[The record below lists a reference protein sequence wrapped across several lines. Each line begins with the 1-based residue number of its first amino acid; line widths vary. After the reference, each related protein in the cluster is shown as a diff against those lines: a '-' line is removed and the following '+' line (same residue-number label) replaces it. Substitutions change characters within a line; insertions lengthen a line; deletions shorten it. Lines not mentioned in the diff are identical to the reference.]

1 MSSIIVAGDT
11 SGSVTL
17 SAPAVA
23 GSTVLTLPAV
33 SGNVLTDQSSLNYTG
48 FKNRIING
56 AMVIDQRNAGAS
68 GTGSSYTVDRWKYTG
83 SQSSKGTVAQS
94 TTVPAGFINSL
105 GFTYSSTYSITA
117 SDFFFLAQCIEGYN
131 VADLGWGTA
140 SAKTVTLSFQVYS
153 SLTGTFGGVLTNGV
167 NNRTYPFTYSVA
179 SANTWTTI
187 SVTVAGDTTG
197 TWATDNTA
205 GLFVLFGL
213 GCGSTYSGT
222 AGSWSGGT
230 YFSATGATSV
240 VGTNG
245 ATFYITGV
253 QLEKGSTATS
263 FDYRP
268 YGTELQ
274 LCQRYFQI
282 APSAAPSGGFYNT
295 TSAAYNYMFPVTMR
309 AIPTVALPV
318 APYTNMVDQTGTGVR
333 TPTSLAVLN
342 SSVNSYSFLALGMSG
357 VTLGNPSYWLGTPI
371 QISTEL

>member
-105 GFTYSSTYSITA
+105 GFTSSSTYSITA

-268 YGTELQ
+268 YGTELS
-274 LCQRYFQI
+274 LCQRYYIGSQVYNGVKTASGYTRI
-282 APSAAPSGGFYNT
+282 NVPLSA
-295 TSAAYNYMFPVTMR
+295 TMR
-309 AIPTVALPV
+309 TTPALV
-318 APYTNMVDQTGTGVR
+318 YSDSVGNVSKISTYASNDTRTNNR
-333 TPTSLAVLN
+333 TPIVVVG
-342 SSVNSYSFLALGMSG
+342 SS
-357 VTLGNPSYWLGTPI
+357 PSMI
-371 QISTEL
+371 QIFPNNTDADTGYEVFISCSSEL